1 MVENKKLDD
10 DVTVVVDKPDDVK
23 LKRSI
28 GIVTGITILVG
39 SMIGSG
45 IFVSPTGILLN
56 VRSIGASLII
66 WVACGIFSMLGAY
79 CYAELGT
86 IIERSGGD
94 YIYVYEAFGSF
105 IGFLRL
111 WVEVMV
117 VRPVAIA
124 IVALTFGEYVV
135 VPLYPNCPLPIM
147 LVRILAVLCITF
159 LCFVNSLSIKF
170 STRIQDIFTLV
181 KLAALIMI
189 IVTGFVQSGFG
200 RYEELEEPFVYSDW
214 SPGKIA
220 NAFYSCLFAY
230 GGWTNLNCMV
240 GEMINPR
247 KHLSIVIRLSCLLV
261 TLFYTAANVAYVTV
275 VPVAEMLTT
284 RAVAVTFANR
294 IYGMF
299 WWIMP
304 IFVACST
311 FGSANGTILT
321 TSRIFVAAS
330 QLKQM
335 PAFISY
341 LHTDRLTPIP
351 AVLFTCIVS
360 IIYLL
365 AGDIFTLMNYMGF
378 VQWLAI
384 GLCVLIVV
392 IFRITRPNIQRPVK
406 APLIFAIIYLVVT
419 ASLLIFSFYG
429 SPQESL
435 YGILIILTGIPV
447 YILGCAW
454 SPKPKSFQEK
464 MINITIG
471 LQKLFRIVPSS

>member
-1 MVENKKLDD
+1 MEELK
-10 DVTVVVDKPDDVK
+10 KPDDDAKVVIDKSSNVK
-23 LKRSI
+23 MKRSI
-28 GIVTGITILVG
+28 GVGTSITIIVG

-117 VRPVAIA
+117 VRPATIA
-124 IVALTFGEYVV
+124 IVALTFGE
-135 VPLYPNCPLPIM
+135 
-147 LVRILAVLCITF
+147 
-159 LCFVNSLSIKF
+159 
-170 STRIQDIFTLV
+170 IQDIFTLA

-189 IVTGFVQSGFG
+189 IVTGFVESGIG
-200 RYEELEEPFVYSDW
+200 RYEELKETFVDSNW

-220 NAFYSCLFAY
+220 NAFYSGLFAY
-230 GGWTNLNCMV
+230 SGWTNLNCMV
-240 GEMINPR
+240 EEMKNPR
-247 KHLSIVIRLSCLLV
+247 KHLSIAIRLSCLLV
-261 TLFYTAANVAYVTV
+261 TLVYTAVNVAYVTV

-321 TSRIFVAAS
+321 TSRIFVVAS

-365 AGDIFTLMNYMGF
+365 VGDIFTLMNYLGF

-392 IFRITRPNIQRPVK
+392 IFRFTRRNIQRPVK
-406 APLIFAIIYLVVT
+406 APIIFAIIYLVVT

-429 SPQESL
+429 SPRESCRSFVIN
-435 YGILIILTGIPV
+435 YV
-447 YILGCAW
+447 QYI
-454 SPKPKSFQEK
+454 
-464 MINITIG
+464 
-471 LQKLFRIVPSS
+471 RIFTF

>member
-1 MVENKKLDD
+1 MAANKKLDD

-28 GIVTGITILVG
+28 GIVTSITIIVG

-111 WVEVMV
+111 WMEVMV

-135 VPLYPNCPLPIM
+135 VPLYPDCPLPFTLI
-147 LVRILAVLCITF
+147 RILAVLCITF
-159 LCFVNSLSIKF
+159 LSFANSFSIKF
-170 STRIQDIFTLV
+170 STRIQDIFTLA

-189 IVTGFVQSGFG
+189 IVTGFVQIGFG
-200 RYEELEEPFVYSDW
+200 RYEELKEPFVDSDW

-220 NAFYSCLFAY
+220 NAFYSGLFAY
-230 GGWTNLNCMV
+230 SGWNYLNCMIE
-240 GEMINPR
+240 EMKNPR
-247 KHLSIVIRLSCLLV
+247 KHLPIAIVVSCLLV
-261 TLFYTAANVAYVTV
+261 TLVYTAANVAYVTV
-275 VPVAEMLTT
+275 VPVAEILST
-284 RAVAVTFANR
+284 RAVAV
-294 IYGMF
+294 
-299 WWIMP
+299 
-304 IFVACST
+304 
-311 FGSANGTILT
+311 
-321 TSRIFVAAS
+321 
-330 QLKQM
+330 
-335 PAFISY
+335 
-341 LHTDRLTPIP
+341 
-351 AVLFTCIVS
+351 CIIS

-392 IFRITRPNIQRPVK
+392 IFRFTRPNTQRPVK
-406 APLIFAIIYLVVT
+406 APIIFAIIYLVVT

-447 YILGCAW
+447 YIFGCAW